1 MGEMSSVT
9 RSDYDFGTVRREHH
23 LLSTRRTG
31 LVSPNKF
38 SGSFSFSDKRKHMM
52 TLEEV
57 DKVESWDLSKH
68 HPDHE
73 WLKQFHRW
81 ELTVNLTYRNN
92 EGWKKDARTR
102 RAEINQLFAS
112 LANEL
117 SGLPRP
123 ESLSWYV
130 KWQVDEKNQDHFHA
144 HGVLGSNEKVNIF
157 KGRRTSF
164 TGYPPLIEFL
174 GSRWGSGL
182 SFFQPIRNQDG
193 WINYITRPNPIQET
207 WTSPAMKSLK
217 SQWDERRVNEI
228 LAR

>member
-1 MGEMSSVT
+1 
-9 RSDYDFGTVRREHH
+9 
-23 LLSTRRTG
+23 
-31 LVSPNKF
+31 
-38 SGSFSFSDKRKHMM
+38 MM

-57 DKVESWDLSKH
+57 DKVEHWDLSKH

-73 WLKQFHRW
+73 WLKQFNRW

-92 EGWKKDARTR
+92 EGWTKDARTR
-102 RAEINQLFAS
+102 RAEINRLFAS

-123 ESLSWYV
+123 ESLSWYIR
-130 KWQVDEKNQDHFHA
+130 WQVDEKNQDHFHA

>member
-1 MGEMSSVT
+1 MI
-9 RSDYDFGTVRREHH
+9 
-23 LLSTRRTG
+23 
-31 LVSPNKF
+31 
-38 SGSFSFSDKRKHMM
+38 

-73 WLKQFHRW
+73 WLKKFHRW

-102 RAEINQLFAS
+102 RAEINRLFAS

-130 KWQVDEKNQDHFHA
+130 KWQVDEKNQDHLHA
-144 HGVLGSNEKVNIF
+144 HGVLGSNDKVNIL

-164 TGYPPLIEFL
+164 TGYPPLIAFL
-174 GSRWGSGL
+174 GSQWGSGL
-182 SFFQPIRNQDG
+182 SFFQPIRDQDG